1 MRQDIIGECAGTEI
15 VQRNSTSNFAI
26 GVALLCI
33 AIHGQITACHYFQQ
47 RPDRAVSDTGF
58 QADMVDILAAPQQT
72 KADTSLR
79 TLAAISVAH
88 WVSHFHLF
96 VLPML
101 FPFLKQQL
109 GVGYIELG
117 FALTVFG
124 VVSGLTQAPIGYLA
138 DHIGARKV
146 LLIGLTVGGLALI
159 MLGLHLICVS
169 LVVSAALLGLANSVY
184 HPCDYAILSTH
195 MDEARMGRAFSIH
208 TFAGFLGGAVAPA
221 IMAALVAW
229 AGGLGALIV
238 AGAVGPVVALGLM
251 VAGIPDA
258 SSADRK
264 EDVADAPKQGII
276 TPAII
281 MLTFFFML
289 LGLSNAGIS
298 NFGVV
303 ALMSGYGVTFSAANI
318 ALSAF
323 LGASAAGVLAGG
335 YLADRTKRHGQVA
348 AACFAINA
356 VITLVIATTSL
367 PSAVLTAAMGIAGFL
382 GGVIAPSRDMLVR
395 NAAPPGAAGRAFGIV
410 STGFNFSGILSP
422 LLFGWIMD
430 QSMPHWVFGASVA
443 FMVLTV
449 LLALVTDRKQ
459 QGPSEGPVKGLMHS

>member
-1 MRQDIIGECAGTEI
+1 
-15 VQRNSTSNFAI
+15 
-26 GVALLCI
+26 
-33 AIHGQITACHYFQQ
+33 
-47 RPDRAVSDTGF
+47 
-58 QADMVDILAAPQQT
+58 MVDILAAPQQA
-72 KADTSLR
+72 KADSSVR
-79 TLAAISVAH
+79 TLTAISVAH

-101 FPFLKQQL
+101 FPFLKEQL

-159 MLGLHLICVS
+159 MLGLHLSYAS
-169 LVVSAALLGLANSVY
+169 LIVCAALLGLANSVY

-195 MDEARMGRAFSIH
+195 MDEARMGRAFSVH

-221 IMAALVAW
+221 IMAALVAVV
-229 AGGLGALIV
+229 GGLGALVV
-238 AGAVGPVVALGLM
+238 AGAVGPVVALALI
-251 VAGIPDA
+251 VVGIPDA

-264 EDVADAPKQGII
+264 EDGSDAPKQSII

-281 MLTFFFML
+281 VLTIFFML

-318 ALSAF
+318 ALTAF

-335 YLADRTKRHGQVA
+335 HLADRTKRHGNVA

-356 VITLVIATTSL
+356 VIITVIATINL
-367 PSAVLTAAMGIAGFL
+367 PTAVLTVAMGLAGFL

-395 NAAPPGAAGRAFGIV
+395 NAAPAGAAGRAFGIV

-430 QSMPHWVFGASVA
+430 QNLPHWVFGASVA

-449 LLALVTDRKQ
+449 LLALVTDRK
-459 QGPSEGPVKGLMHS
+459 PSEPGKT

>member
-1 MRQDIIGECAGTEI
+1 
-15 VQRNSTSNFAI
+15 
-26 GVALLCI
+26 
-33 AIHGQITACHYFQQ
+33 
-47 RPDRAVSDTGF
+47 
-58 QADMVDILAAPQQT
+58 MVDILAAPQQA

-159 MLGLHLICVS
+159 MFGLHLSYAS
-169 LVVSAALLGLANSVY
+169 LIVCAALLGLANSVY

-195 MDEARMGRAFSIH
+195 MDEARMGRAFSVH

-221 IMAALVAW
+221 IMAALVATI
-229 AGGLGALIV
+229 GGLGALIV
-238 AGAVGPVVALGLM
+238 AGAVGPVVALLLIA
-251 VAGIPDA
+251 VRIPDA

-264 EDVADAPKQGII
+264 TDGSPASQQSIV

-281 MLTFFFML
+281 VLTIFFML
-289 LGLSNAGIS
+289 LGLSNAGIG

-303 ALMSGYGVTFSAANI
+303 ALMSGYDVSFSAANI
-318 ALSAF
+318 ALTAF
-323 LGASAAGVLAGG
+323 LGSSAIGVLAGG
-335 YLADRTKRHGQVA
+335 FLADRTQRHGQVA
-348 AACFAINA
+348 AACFALNA
-356 VITLVIATTSL
+356 VIVFVIATVPL
-367 PSAVLTAAMGIAGFL
+367 PSLLLTAAMAIAGFL

-410 STGFNFSGILSP
+410 STGFNLGGIVSP

-430 QSMPHWVFGASVA
+430 QNMPHWVFGLSVG
-443 FMVLTV
+443 FMLATVVLSPFTERR
-449 LLALVTDRKQ
+449 AKS
-459 QGPSEGPVKGLMHS
+459 GS